1 LNWRYTVGERKH
13 YTRMTERL
21 TNRVPRSRVFLKQS
35 EVQDIL
41 GQTVFN
47 DASAAKWLKPTVR
60 KRGKK
65 RLNAMIL
72 YTRADVLRV
81 ADRIERGEYPGQ
93 KR

>member
-1 LNWRYTVGERKH
+1 
-13 YTRMTERL
+13 MTERL

-47 DASAAKWLKPTVR
+47 DAFAAKWLKPTVR

-65 RLNAMIL
+65 RANAMIL
-72 YTRADVLRV
+72 YARADVIRV
-81 ADRIERGEYPGQ
+81 QDRMDAGEYPGQ
-93 KR
+93 KPRK